1 MGLKCPFV
9 CDFFQFER
17 VDLMRFRK
25 SCTVLAAVVLAAG
38 MLPAGAAIP
47 ASAAYG
53 SGQNIAEMLDRGLI
67 AYNTGSGMMISWR
80 FLANDN
86 DRAEFQLYRDDALI
100 YTSEAGN
107 ATSFLD
113 KTGSASSKYR
123 LDTIVSG
130 KKVSSDVCSMIS
142 GQSYFDIPLDIP
154 RGGTAPDGVAYSYV
168 ANDCSVGDVDG
179 DGVYEIFLKWDPTNA
194 HDNSQSGYTGNVYID
209 CYKLTGEKLWR
220 IDLGRNIR
228 AGAHYTQFLVAD
240 FDCDGKC
247 EMTCKTADGTVD
259 AKGTVI
265 GDGSKD
271 YRNSGGYVLS
281 GPEYY
286 SLFDGETGTLLDTVS
301 YEYPR
306 GTVSKST
313 WGDDYGNRCDRFLG
327 TVAYLDGVHPSAVS
341 IRGYY
346 TRMTAVAYDV
356 VNKKLV
362 KRWGYDSGWN
372 QQNGSGWGNG
382 NHNCMPADVDGDGK
396 DEIVVGA
403 VAFDDNGKV
412 LWCTN
417 LGHGD
422 AMHLSDLDPSRPGQ
436 ELWVCHE
443 HEPWGVSLIDA
454 ANGKILVHEN
464 RRKDTGRCCAGNVWA
479 GNPGGEYWG
488 SLSDAVFNS
497 AGQTINMSCPA
508 MNFLI
513 WWDGDLERELL
524 DGNTITKIN
533 QSGGIDTL
541 FTANGFD
548 SCNGTKATPNLSC
561 DLFGDWREELI
572 LHSSD
577 SKTLRI
583 FCTPYETKSRIT
595 TLMHDMQYRMQVASE
610 QNCYNQP
617 PHPSFYLGSDQ
628 PLPDRP
634 AVTINGQASAS
645 DSPAVIDTGK
655 AYVLRNVSSGLYLT
669 GSDGNAVQQKNAE
682 DSNAIWYFKDS
693 TDDGYTLTN
702 LAGQTLTIDSGNA
715 VVQKGANADTQ
726 TVQVFRAAGG
736 YVLVTKTSEFEK
748 CIEVASA
755 SADAGANVQEWERN
769 GEKCQVW
776 SLDAIS
782 FHPAAPDFISG
793 DLDDNGVVNA
803 ADLSL
808 MKQEILKP
816 ARSRVEKRAA
826 DVNGD
831 GDVTIA
837 DAVALQKYLLGSG
850 EYAGGFYYAID
861 ACYGQGIEESSNA
874 GFKDAAYLNLDN
886 VTGSYVEFR
895 VYAAKSGSYNG
906 TLRVANGSEAN
917 RLMKMSV
924 NGGAVQSID
933 FNATGAWTTWAD
945 VKLSLTLNAGM
956 NTIRLTSDTD
966 QGGPNIDYL
975 AVSPA

>member
-1 MGLKCPFV
+1 MK
-9 CDFFQFER
+9 
-17 VDLMRFRK
+17 MKK
-25 SCTVLAAVVLAAG
+25 SCIVIMAFALTVG
-38 MLPAGAAIP
+38 MLPADSNQI

-53 SGQNIAEMLDRGLI
+53 SGQNIAELLDRGLV
-67 AYNTGSGMMISWR
+67 AYNTGSGMMVSWR

-86 DRAEFQLYRDDALI
+86 DRAEFQLYRDDTLI

-113 KTGSASSKYR
+113 KAGSASSKYR
-123 LDTIVSG
+123 LDTMVSG
-130 KKVSSDVCSMIS
+130 KKVGSDTCSMVS
-142 GQSYFDIPLDIP
+142 NQSYFDIPLDIP
-154 RGGTAPDGVAYSYV
+154 WGGTTKTGENYSYT
-168 ANDCSVGDVDG
+168 ASDCSVGDADG
-179 DGVYEIFLKWDPTNA
+179 DGVYEIFVKWDPTNA
-194 HDNSQSGYTGNVYID
+194 HDNSQEGYTGNVYID

-259 AKGTVI
+259 GKGNVI

-271 YRNSGGYVLS
+271 YRNGSGYILD

-286 SLFDGETGTLLDTVS
+286 SLFDCETGAVLDTVS
-301 YEYPR
+301 YEFPR
-306 GTVSKST
+306 GTVSKQT

-356 VNKKLV
+356 VNKKLS
-362 KRWGYDSGWN
+362 KRWTYDSGWS

-396 DEIVVGA
+396 DEILCGA
-403 VAFDDNGKV
+403 FTFDDNGKA

-417 LGHGD
+417 KLHGD
-422 AMHLSDLDPSRPGQ
+422 AMHVSDFDPNHPGQ

-443 HEPWGVSLIDA
+443 AKPYGVSLIDGA
-454 ANGKILVHEN
+454 TGNILVHED
-464 RRKDTGRCCAGNVWA
+464 RDKDTGRACAGNVWA
-479 GNPGGEYWG
+479 GNPGGEFWG
-488 SLSDAVFNS
+488 SRSTAVFNA
-497 AGQTINMSCPA
+497 AGQPINMSCPSI
-508 MNFLI
+508 NFLM

-541 FTANGFD
+541 LTATGFD
-548 SCNGTKATPNLSC
+548 SCNGSKATPNLSA
-561 DLFGDWREELI
+561 DIFGDWREELI

-583 FCTPYETKSRIT
+583 FCTPSETKYRIT
-595 TLMHDMQYRMQVASE
+595 TLMHDMQYRMQVATQ

-634 AVTINGQASAS
+634 AVTINGQISGS
-645 DSPAVIDTGK
+645 DSPAVIDTSRT
-655 AYVLRNVSSGLYLT
+655 YVLKNASSGLYLT
-669 GSDGNAVQQKNAE
+669 GTEGNAVQQKNAE
-682 DSNAIWYFKDS
+682 DVNALWMFKNS
-693 TDDGYTLTN
+693 GEDGYTLTN
-702 LAGQTLTIDSGNA
+702 YAGQTLTIDNGNA
-715 VVQKGANADTQ
+715 IVLKGKNPDAQ
-726 TVQVFRAAGG
+726 TVQLRRVSGG
-736 YVLVTKTSEFEK
+736 YLLLTKSSEYEK
-748 CIEVASA
+748 CLEIASA
-755 SADAGANVQEWERN
+755 SPDAGANAQEWERN
-769 GEKCQVW
+769 GEKCQTWV
-776 SLDAIS
+776 LEAIT

-793 DLDDNGVVNA
+793 DLDDNGIVNA
-803 ADLSL
+803 ADLSM
-808 MKQEILKP
+808 MKQEILRP
-816 ARSRVEKRAA
+816 ARSRIEKRPA

-831 GDVTIA
+831 GAVTIA

-850 EYAGGFYYAID
+850 TYDGGFYYAID
-861 ACYGQGIEESSNA
+861 AGYTQGIEESTNA

-886 VTGSYVEFR
+886 VNGSYVEFR
-895 VYAAKSGSYNG
+895 VYAAKSGSYSG
-906 TLRVANGSEAN
+906 TLRTANGSDAN
-917 RLMKMSV
+917 RIMKLSV
-924 NGGAVQSID
+924 NGGASQSID
-933 FNATGAWTTWAD
+933 FNSTGAWTTWSD
-945 VKLSLTLNAGM
+945 TKLTLTLQAGM
-956 NTIRLTSDTD
+956 NTIRLTSGTE

-975 AVSPA
+975 AIIPT

>member
-1 MGLKCPFV
+1 MKFK
-9 CDFFQFER
+9 
-17 VDLMRFRK
+17 K
-25 SCTVLAAVVLAAG
+25 SCTVVAAIVAAAG
-38 MLPAGAAIP
+38 MLPVPASLT

-53 SGQNIAEMLDRGLI
+53 TGQNVAELLDRGLI
-67 AYNTGSGMMISWR
+67 AYNTGKGMMVSWR

-86 DRAEFQLYRDDALI
+86 DRAEFQLFRDDTLI
-100 YTSEAGN
+100 YTSEAGK
-107 ATSFLD
+107 ATSYLD
-113 KTGSASSKYR
+113 ASGSANSKYR
-123 LDTIVSG
+123 VDTVVGG
-130 KKVSSDVCSMIS
+130 KKVSSDTCSMVS

-154 RGGTAPDGVAYSYV
+154 RGGTTPAGENYSYV

-194 HDNSQSGYTGNVYID
+194 KDNSQSGYTGNVYID
-209 CYKLTGEKLWR
+209 CYRLTGEKLWR
-220 IDLGRNIR
+220 IDLGKNIR

-240 FDCDGKC
+240 FDNDGKC

-259 AKGTVI
+259 AKGKIV
-265 GDGSKD
+265 GDASKD
-271 YRNSGGYVLS
+271 YRNSGGYILS

-286 SLFDGETGTLLDTVS
+286 SLFDGETGALLDTVS
-301 YEYPR
+301 YEHPR
-306 GTVSKST
+306 GTVTKAT

-341 IRGYY
+341 FRGYY

-362 KRWGYDSGWN
+362 KRWAYDSGFAQTN
-372 QQNGSGWGNG
+372 YTGWGNG

-396 DEIVVGA
+396 DEILVGA

-412 LWCTN
+412 LWSTN

-422 AMHLSDLDPSRPGQ
+422 AMHLSDFLPDHPGQ
-436 ELWVCHE
+436 EFWVCHE

-454 ANGKILVHEN
+454 ATGKILVHEN

-479 GNPGGEYWG
+479 GNPGGEFWG
-488 SLSDAVFNS
+488 SLSEAVFDGS
-497 AGQTINMSCPA
+497 GKTLAMDCPA

-524 DGNTITKIN
+524 DGNTITTVNQAGKIE
-533 QSGGIDTL
+533 TL
-541 FTANGFD
+541 FTATGFD
-548 SCNGTKATPNLSC
+548 SCNGTKATPNLSA
-561 DLFGDWREELI
+561 DIFGDWREELI
-572 LHSSD
+572 LHSQD

-583 FCTPYETKSRIT
+583 FCTPYTTDSRIT

-634 AVTINGQASAS
+634 AVTINGQLSGS
-645 DSPAVIDTGK
+645 DSPAVMDTSK
-655 AYVLRNVSSGLYLT
+655 AFVLRNLSSGLYLT
-669 GSDGNAVQQKNAE
+669 GADGNAVQDKNAE
-682 DSNAIWYFKDS
+682 NANAIWTLQAS
-693 TDDGYTLTN
+693 GEDGYVLKNT
-702 LAGQTLTIDSGNA
+702 AGQILTIDNGNA
-715 VVQKGANADTQ
+715 SVQKSKDAAAQ
-726 TVQVFRAAGG
+726 TVQFRRVSGG
-736 YVLVTKTSEFEK
+736 YIILTQTSDFEK
-748 CIEVASA
+748 CVEVASA
-755 SADAGANVQEWERN
+755 SAAAGANVQEWEKN
-769 GEKCQVW
+769 GEKCQTWV
-776 SLDAIS
+776 LETIS
-782 FHPAAPDFISG
+782 FHPAAPDFIPG
-793 DLDDNGVVNA
+793 DLDDDGIVNA

-816 ARSRVEKRAA
+816 SRSRVEKRPA

-831 GDVTIA
+831 GAVTIA
-837 DAVALQKYLLGSG
+837 DAVALQKYLLGSDS
-850 EYAGGFYYAID
+850 YDGGFYYAID
-861 ACYGQGIEESSNA
+861 AGYAQGIEESTNA

-895 VYAAKSGSYNG
+895 VYAAKSGTYNG
-906 TLRVANGSEAN
+906 TLRVANGSESN
-917 RLMKMSV
+917 RVMKISV
-924 NGGAVQSID
+924 NGVAGQSVD
-933 FNATGAWTTWAD
+933 FNGTGAWTTWAD
-945 VKLSLTLNAGM
+945 VKLSLTLQPGM
-956 NTIRLTSDTD
+956 NTIRMTSETD